1 MNRKIDGVRFTSIIT
16 LAVAAI
22 ISCRPA
28 ARTTSTAATAAANDT
43 RGPSVWA
50 VDVVTVRPGER
61 ENYRRFLEANWA
73 KARRTLRERGEIRS
87 YHAAFSPDAGGAN
100 AQVLLLTEYP
110 DSTAYARRE
119 EIFQP
124 VLAAQGRTL
133 IDGKATREL
142 TERLVSTSYVAFLG
156 QR

>member
-1 MNRKIDGVRFTSIIT
+1 M
-16 LAVAAI
+16 
-22 ISCRPA
+22 
-28 ARTTSTAATAAANDT
+28 
-43 RGPSVWA
+43 
-50 VDVVTVRPGER
+50 TVRVGER
-61 ENYRRFLEANWA
+61 ENYRKFLEANWT
-73 KARRTLRERGEIRS
+73 KARTLRERGEIRS
-87 YHAAFSPDAGGAN
+87 YHAAFAPDSGSAN

-110 DSTAYARRE
+110 DSSAYARRE

>member
-1 MNRKIDGVRFTSIIT
+1 MNWKIDGYRLAGIT
-16 LAVAAI
+16 ALACASI
-22 ISCRPA
+22 ISCRPSAGVPSA
-28 ARTTSTAATAAANDT
+28 APSRASDT

-50 VDVVTVRPGER
+50 VDVVTVRPGEG
-61 ENYRRFLEANWA
+61 ENYRKFIEANWA

-87 YHAAFSPDAGGAN
+87 YHAAFAPDTGSAN

-110 DSTAYARRE
+110 DSSAYARRE

-142 TERLVSTSYVAFLG
+142 TERLVSTSYVAFVG